1 VGLYKKL
8 INKLN
13 KEKFSIKS
21 IFWSVYAPSFLLSMG
36 QGILIPVL
44 PIFAR
49 DTFQSG
55 DLLVGFAIAARHFG
69 TMGFDVPAGILIN
82 RFGLQRTM
90 ISGVI
95 LFGISSIIAGLSG
108 SFSILLFSRLLAGAS
123 FALWSISRHA
133 YIASV
138 VPNESRGKA
147 LSLFGGLGRIA
158 TIIGPLMGGILAEFI
173 SIRSPFFFQ
182 GIIAFFTLILII
194 KTSVN
199 YELTQRKT
207 TDGYLG
213 DFKNTFLD
221 HKNAYLTAG
230 IAAISLQFLRAS
242 REIVIPLWGDNIGLR
257 KDEIGYITTLSFAV
271 DSMMFPIAG
280 YIMDKFGR
288 RFTGIPAFIILGFS
302 LVLIGTIDSPL
313 LFLTGYSTLIIAS
326 ILSGI
331 GNGISSGLVLTLGSD
346 LSPPDNKGGFLG
358 IWRLISDGGGAAGPT
373 VMGIVA
379 NSFSLAIASYSSG
392 FIALIGIFFL
402 RFLVK
407 ETLVKKTKK

>member
-1 VGLYKKL
+1 MGLHKKL

-36 QGILIPVL
+36 QGVLIPVL

-182 GIIAFFTLILII
+182 GIIAFITLILII
-194 KTSVN
+194 RSSVN

-288 RFTGIPAFIILGFS
+288 RFTGIPAFMILGFS

-313 LFLTGYSTLIIAS
+313 IFLTGYSTLIIAS

>member
-1 VGLYKKL
+1 M
-8 INKLN
+8 
-13 KEKFSIKS
+13 
-21 IFWSVYAPSFLLSMG
+21 YAPSFLLSMG
-36 QGILIPVL
+36 QGVLIPVL

-182 GIIAFFTLILII
+182 GIIAFITLILII
-194 KTSVN
+194 RTSVN
-199 YELTQRKT
+199 YEITQRKT

-257 KDEIGYITTLSFAV
+257 KDEIGYITTLSFAI

-288 RFTGIPAFIILGFS
+288 RFTGIPAFMILGFS

>member
-1 VGLYKKL
+1 M
-8 INKLN
+8 
-13 KEKFSIKS
+13 
-21 IFWSVYAPSFLLSMG
+21 YAPSFLLSMG
-36 QGILIPVL
+36 QGVLIPVL

-182 GIIAFFTLILII
+182 GIIAFITLILII
-194 KTSVN
+194 RTSVN
-199 YELTQRKT
+199 YEITQRKT

-288 RFTGIPAFIILGFS
+288 RFTGIPAFMILGFS

-313 LFLTGYSTLIIAS
+313 IFLTGYSTLIIAS

>member
-1 VGLYKKL
+1 MGLHKKL

-36 QGILIPVL
+36 QGVLIPVL

-158 TIIGPLMGGILAEFI
+158 TIIGPLIGGILAEFI

-182 GIIAFFTLILII
+182 GIIAFITLILII
-194 KTSVN
+194 RTSVN

-288 RFTGIPAFIILGFS
+288 RFTGIPAFMILGFS

-313 LFLTGYSTLIIAS
+313 IFLTGYSTLIIAS

>member
-1 VGLYKKL
+1 
-8 INKLN
+8 LN

-21 IFWSVYAPSFLLSMG
+21 IIWSVYAPSFLLSMG

-49 DTFQSG
+49 DTFGSG
-55 DLLVGFAIAARHFG
+55 DLLVGFAVAARHFG

-82 RFGLQRTM
+82 RFGLNRTM
-90 ISGVI
+90 ITGVI
-95 LFGISSIIAGLSG
+95 LFGLSAVIAGFSG
-108 SFSILLFSRLLAGAS
+108 SFSILLFSRILAGAS

-138 VPNESRGKA
+138 IPNESRGKA

-158 TIIGPLMGGILAEFI
+158 TIIGPLLGGILAEFV
-173 SIRSPFFFQ
+173 SIRAPFFLQ
-182 GIIAFFTLILII
+182 GGVAIVTLILIL

-207 TDGYLG
+207 NDGYLG

-230 IAAISLQFLRAS
+230 VAAIALQFLRAS

-271 DSMMFPIAG
+271 DSVMFPISG
-280 YIMDKFGR
+280 YVMDRFGR
-288 RFTGIPAFIILGFS
+288 RYTGIPAFAILGFS
-302 LVLIGTIDSPL
+302 LVLIGTINSPI
-313 LFLTGYSTLIIAS
+313 LFLTSYSTLICAS
-326 ILSGI
+326 ILSGV
-331 GNGISSGLVLTLGSD
+331 GNGISSGLVLTMGSD

-358 IWRLISDGGGAAGPT
+358 IWRLISDAGGAAGPS
-373 VMGIVA
+373 VMGLIA
-379 NSFSLAIASYSSG
+379 NSFSLAIASFSSG

-407 ETLVKKTKK
+407 ETLEKKPKKGD

>member
-1 VGLYKKL
+1 M
-8 INKLN
+8 LN
-13 KEKFSIKS
+13 IKS
-21 IFWSVYAPSFLLSMG
+21 IIWSVYAPSFLLSMG
-36 QGILIPVL
+36 QGVLIPVL

-82 RFGLQRTM
+82 RFGLNKTM
-90 ISGVI
+90 ITGVL
-95 LFGISSIIAGLSG
+95 LFGVSAVIAGFSG
-108 SFSILLFSRLLAGAS
+108 SFTILFFSRLLAGAS

-158 TIIGPLMGGILAEFI
+158 TIIGPLLGGILAEFV
-173 SIRSPFFFQ
+173 SIRAPFFLQ
-182 GIIAFFTLILII
+182 GLIALLTLFLII
-194 KTSVN
+194 KTSAN
-199 YELTQRKT
+199 FEITQRKT
-207 TDGYLG
+207 TNGYIG
-213 DFKNTFLD
+213 DFKNTFMD

-230 IAAISLQFLRAS
+230 IAAIALQFLRAS

-271 DSMMFPIAG
+271 DSLMFPIAG
-280 YIMDKFGR
+280 FIMDKFGR
-288 RFTGIPAFIILGFS
+288 RYTGIPSFAILGFS
-302 LVLIGTIDSPL
+302 LVLVGTVESPI
-313 LFLTGYSTLIIAS
+313 LFLTSFSTLIAAA

-346 LSPPDNKGGFLG
+346 LSPPENRGGFLG
-358 IWRLISDGGGAAGPT
+358 IWRFISDGGGAAGPT
-373 VMGIVA
+373 VMGIIA
-379 NSFSLAIASYSSG
+379 NSFSLAIASFSSG
-392 FIALIGIFFL
+392 LIALVGIFFL

-407 ETLVKKTKK
+407 ETLVKKDTKKVN

>member
-1 VGLYKKL
+1 M
-8 INKLN
+8 N

-82 RFGLQRTM
+82 RFGLQKTM

-95 LFGISSIIAGLSG
+95 LFGISSVIAGLSG

-158 TIIGPLMGGILAEFI
+158 TIIGPLAGGILAEFI

-182 GIIAFFTLILII
+182 GIIAFITLILII
-194 KTSVN
+194 RTSVN

-288 RFTGIPAFIILGFS
+288 RFTGIPAFMILGFS

-313 LFLTGYSTLIIAS
+313 LFLSGYSTLIIAS

>member
-1 VGLYKKL
+1 
-8 INKLN
+8 
-13 KEKFSIKS
+13 
-21 IFWSVYAPSFLLSMG
+21 MG
-36 QGILIPVL
+36 QGVLIPVL

-182 GIIAFFTLILII
+182 GIIAFITLILII
-194 KTSVN
+194 RTSVN

-288 RFTGIPAFIILGFS
+288 KWTSVPSIILLSSGFIFMTYVDTFTGLMIVGLLLGFANG
-302 LVLIGTIDSPL
+302 LG
-313 LFLTGYSTLIIAS
+313 
-326 ILSGI
+326 SGAM
-331 GNGISSGLVLTLGSD
+331 LTLGSD
-346 LSPPDNKGGFLG
+346 LSPKKQPGSFLG
-358 IWRLISDGGGAAGPT
+358 IWRLFGWSGNSAGGPISGA
-373 VMGIVA
+373 VA
-379 NSFSLAIASYSSG
+379 QTLGNTASALSVSTIGVIGVIIFS
-392 FIALIGIFFL
+392 FFL
-402 RFLVK
+402 P
-407 ETLVKKTKK
+407 ETLKE

>member
-1 VGLYKKL
+1 MGLYKKL

-69 TMGFDVPAGILIN
+69 TIGFDVPAGILIN

-95 LFGISSIIAGLSG
+95 LFGISSVIAGLSG

-138 VPNESRGKA
+138 VPNDSRGKA

-182 GIIAFFTLILII
+182 GIIAFVTLILII
-194 KTSVN
+194 RTSVN

-288 RFTGIPAFIILGFS
+288 RFTGIPAFMILGFS

-313 LFLTGYSTLIIAS
+313 LFLSGYSTLIIAS

-407 ETLVKKTKK
+407 ETLIKKTKK

>member
-1 VGLYKKL
+1 VGLHKKL

-36 QGILIPVL
+36 QGVLIPVL

-158 TIIGPLMGGILAEFI
+158 TIIGPLIGGILAEFI

-182 GIIAFFTLILII
+182 GIIAFITLILII
-194 KTSVN
+194 RTSVN

-288 RFTGIPAFIILGFS
+288 RFTGIPAFMILGFS

-313 LFLTGYSTLIIAS
+313 IFLTGYSTLIIAS

>member
-1 VGLYKKL
+1 MGLHKKL

-36 QGILIPVL
+36 QGVLIPVL

-182 GIIAFFTLILII
+182 GIIAFITLILII
-194 KTSVN
+194 RTSVN
-199 YELTQRKT
+199 YEITQRKT

-288 RFTGIPAFIILGFS
+288 RFTGIPAFMILGFS

>member
-1 VGLYKKL
+1 VGLYQEL

-13 KEKFSIKS
+13 KENFSIKS

-36 QGILIPVL
+36 QGVLIPVL

-82 RFGLQRTM
+82 RFGLQKTM

-182 GIIAFFTLILII
+182 GIIAFITLILII
-194 KTSVN
+194 RTSVN

-230 IAAISLQFLRAS
+230 IAAIALQFLRAS

-288 RFTGIPAFIILGFS
+288 RFTGIPAFMILGFS

-346 LSPPDNKGGFLG
+346 LSPPENKGGFLG

-392 FIALIGIFFL
+392 FIAIIGIFFL

>member
-1 VGLYKKL
+1 MGLHKKL

-36 QGILIPVL
+36 QGVLIPVL

-182 GIIAFFTLILII
+182 GIIAFITLILII
-194 KTSVN
+194 RTSVN

-288 RFTGIPAFIILGFS
+288 RFTGIPAFMILGFS

-313 LFLTGYSTLIIAS
+313 IFLTGYSTLIIAS

>member
-1 VGLYKKL
+1 
-8 INKLN
+8 
-13 KEKFSIKS
+13 
-21 IFWSVYAPSFLLSMG
+21 MG

-49 DTFQSG
+49 DTFGSG
-55 DLLVGFAIAARHFG
+55 DLLVGFAVAARHFG

-82 RFGLQRTM
+82 RFGLNRTM
-90 ISGVI
+90 ITGVI
-95 LFGISSIIAGLSG
+95 LFGLSAVIAGFSG
-108 SFSILLFSRLLAGAS
+108 SFSILLFSRILAGAS

-138 VPNESRGKA
+138 IPNESRGKA

-158 TIIGPLMGGILAEFI
+158 TIIGPLLGGILAEFV
-173 SIRSPFFFQ
+173 SIRAPFFLQ
-182 GIIAFFTLILII
+182 GGVAIVTLILIL

-207 TDGYLG
+207 NDGYLG

-230 IAAISLQFLRAS
+230 VAAIALQFLRAS

-271 DSMMFPIAG
+271 DSVMFPISG
-280 YIMDKFGR
+280 YVMDRFGR
-288 RFTGIPAFIILGFS
+288 RYTGIPAFAILGFS
-302 LVLIGTIDSPL
+302 LVLIGTINSPI
-313 LFLTGYSTLIIAS
+313 LFLTSYSTLICAS
-326 ILSGI
+326 ILSGV
-331 GNGISSGLVLTLGSD
+331 GNGISSGLVLTMGSD

-358 IWRLISDGGGAAGPT
+358 IWRLISDAGGAAGPS
-373 VMGIVA
+373 VMGLIA
-379 NSFSLAIASYSSG
+379 NSFSLAIASFSSG

-407 ETLVKKTKK
+407 ETLEKKSKKGD

>member
-1 VGLYKKL
+1 VGLHKKL

-36 QGILIPVL
+36 QGVLIPVL

-182 GIIAFFTLILII
+182 GIIAFITLILII
-194 KTSVN
+194 RTSVN

-288 RFTGIPAFIILGFS
+288 RFTGIPAFMILGFS

-313 LFLTGYSTLIIAS
+313 IFLTGYSTLIIAS

>member
-1 VGLYKKL
+1 M
-8 INKLN
+8 NN
-13 KEKFSIKS
+13 EKFSIKS

-36 QGILIPVL
+36 QGVLIPVL

-182 GIIAFFTLILII
+182 GIIAFITLILII
-194 KTSVN
+194 RTSVN

-288 RFTGIPAFIILGFS
+288 RFTGIPAFMILGFS

-313 LFLTGYSTLIIAS
+313 IFLTGYSTLIIAS

>member
-1 VGLYKKL
+1 M
-8 INKLN
+8 N

-21 IFWSVYAPSFLLSMG
+21 IIWSVYAPSFLLSMG

-49 DTFQSG
+49 DTFGSG
-55 DLLVGFAIAARHFG
+55 DLLVGFAVAARHFG

-82 RFGLQRTM
+82 RFGLNRTM
-90 ISGVI
+90 ITGVI
-95 LFGISSIIAGLSG
+95 LFGLSAVIAGFSG
-108 SFSILLFSRLLAGAS
+108 SFSILLFSRILAGAS

-138 VPNESRGKA
+138 IPNESRGKA

-158 TIIGPLMGGILAEFI
+158 TIIGPLLGGILAEFV
-173 SIRSPFFFQ
+173 SIRAPFFLQ
-182 GIIAFFTLILII
+182 GGVAIVTLILIL

-207 TDGYLG
+207 NDGYLG

-230 IAAISLQFLRAS
+230 VAAIALQFLRAS

-271 DSMMFPIAG
+271 DSVMFPISG
-280 YIMDKFGR
+280 YVMDRFGR
-288 RFTGIPAFIILGFS
+288 RYTGIPAFAILGFS
-302 LVLIGTIDSPL
+302 LVLIGTINSPI
-313 LFLTGYSTLIIAS
+313 LFLTSYSTLICAS
-326 ILSGI
+326 IFSGV
-331 GNGISSGLVLTLGSD
+331 GNGISSGLVLTMGSD

-358 IWRLISDGGGAAGPT
+358 IWRLISDAGGAAGPS
-373 VMGIVA
+373 VMGLIA
-379 NSFSLAIASYSSG
+379 NSFSLAIASFSSG

-407 ETLVKKTKK
+407 ETLEKKPKKGD

>member
-1 VGLYKKL
+1 MGLYQEL

-13 KEKFSIKS
+13 KENFSIKS

-36 QGILIPVL
+36 QGVLIPVL

-82 RFGLQRTM
+82 RFGLQKTM

-182 GIIAFFTLILII
+182 GIIAFITLILII
-194 KTSVN
+194 RTSVN

-230 IAAISLQFLRAS
+230 IAAIALQFLRAS

-288 RFTGIPAFIILGFS
+288 RFTGIPAFMILGFS

-346 LSPPDNKGGFLG
+346 LSPPENKGGFLG

-392 FIALIGIFFL
+392 FIAIIGIFFL

>member
-1 VGLYKKL
+1 MNKK
-8 INKLN
+8 
-13 KEKFSIKS
+13 KFSIKS

-36 QGILIPVL
+36 QGVLIPVL

-182 GIIAFFTLILII
+182 GIIAFITLILII
-194 KTSVN
+194 RTSVN

-288 RFTGIPAFIILGFS
+288 RFTGIPAFMILGFS

-313 LFLTGYSTLIIAS
+313 IFLTGYSTLIIAS

>member
-1 VGLYKKL
+1 
-8 INKLN
+8 LN

-21 IFWSVYAPSFLLSMG
+21 IIWSVYAPSFLLSMG

-49 DTFQSG
+49 DTFGSG
-55 DLLVGFAIAARHFG
+55 DLLVGFAVAARHFG

-82 RFGLQRTM
+82 RFGLNRTM
-90 ISGVI
+90 ITGVI
-95 LFGISSIIAGLSG
+95 LFGLSAVIAGFSG
-108 SFSILLFSRLLAGAS
+108 SFSILLFSRILAGAS

-138 VPNESRGKA
+138 IPNESRGKA

-158 TIIGPLMGGILAEFI
+158 TIIGPLLGGILAEFV
-173 SIRSPFFFQ
+173 SIRAPFFLQ
-182 GIIAFFTLILII
+182 GGVAIVTLILIL

-207 TDGYLG
+207 NDGYLG

-230 IAAISLQFLRAS
+230 VAAIALQFLRAS

-271 DSMMFPIAG
+271 DSVMFPISG
-280 YIMDKFGR
+280 YVMDRFGR
-288 RFTGIPAFIILGFS
+288 RYTGIPAFAILGFS
-302 LVLIGTIDSPL
+302 LVLIGTINSPI
-313 LFLTGYSTLIIAS
+313 LFLTSYSTLICAS
-326 ILSGI
+326 IFSGV
-331 GNGISSGLVLTLGSD
+331 GNGISSGLVLTMGSD

-358 IWRLISDGGGAAGPT
+358 IWRLISDAGGAAGPS
-373 VMGIVA
+373 VMGLIA
-379 NSFSLAIASYSSG
+379 NSFSLAIASFSSG

-407 ETLVKKTKK
+407 ETLEKKPKKGD

>member
-1 VGLYKKL
+1 
-8 INKLN
+8 
-13 KEKFSIKS
+13 
-21 IFWSVYAPSFLLSMG
+21 MG
-36 QGILIPVL
+36 
-44 PIFAR
+44 R
-49 DTFQSG
+49 
-55 DLLVGFAIAARHFG
+55 
-69 TMGFDVPAGILIN
+69 
-82 RFGLQRTM
+82 
-90 ISGVI
+90 
-95 LFGISSIIAGLSG
+95 
-108 SFSILLFSRLLAGAS
+108 
-123 FALWSISRHA
+123 
-133 YIASV
+133 Y
-138 VPNESRGKA
+138 
-147 LSLFGGLGRIA
+147 
-158 TIIGPLMGGILAEFI
+158 
-173 SIRSPFFFQ
+173 
-182 GIIAFFTLILII
+182 
-194 KTSVN
+194 
-199 YELTQRKT
+199 
-207 TDGYLG
+207 
-213 DFKNTFLD
+213 
-221 HKNAYLTAG
+221 
-230 IAAISLQFLRAS
+230 
-242 REIVIPLWGDNIGLR
+242 IGLR

-288 RFTGIPAFIILGFS
+288 RFTGIPAFMILGFS

>member
-1 VGLYKKL
+1 VGLHKKL

-36 QGILIPVL
+36 QGVLIPVL

-182 GIIAFFTLILII
+182 GIIAFITLILII
-194 KTSVN
+194 RTSVN

-288 RFTGIPAFIILGFS
+288 RFTGIPAFMILGFS